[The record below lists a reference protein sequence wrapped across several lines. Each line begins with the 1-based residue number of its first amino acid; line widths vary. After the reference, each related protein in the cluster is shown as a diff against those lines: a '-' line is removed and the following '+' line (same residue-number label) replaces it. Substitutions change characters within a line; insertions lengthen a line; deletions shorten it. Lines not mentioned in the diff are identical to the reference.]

1 MHKDS
6 KVKWGEEKCML
17 IFVSFIASVISIFI
31 NKKIESNLPV
41 LTFFKVYCYVID
53 IKYWDVVIL

>member
-1 MHKDS
+1 
-6 KVKWGEEKCML
+6 ML

-31 NKKIESNLPV
+31 NKKKIESNLPL
-41 LTFFKVYCYVID
+41 LTFFKVYGYVID

>member
-1 MHKDS
+1 
-6 KVKWGEEKCML
+6 ML

-31 NKKIESNLPV
+31 SKKIDSNLPV